1 MPMESSEAMEEVL
14 ALQLLESE
22 TPSHDRLAESG
33 LCTSTTA
40 STGCTKF

>member
-1 MPMESSEAMEEVL
+1 MADIEVMEEVL

-22 TPSHDRLAESG
+22 TPETDRLAASG

>member
-1 MPMESSEAMEEVL
+1 MAANEVMEEVL

-22 TPSHDRLAESG
+22 TPAHDRLAASG

-40 STGCTKF
+40 STGCTRF